1 MEFIKRVISE
11 LYHCY
16 SIGELPYGQDRYFLV
31 ASEKDAPCY
40 RFDLDGNRCDTVWQG
55 PGGTMSMAPMPEGD
69 GSFLATQKFYCPDDA
84 DDAGLVYVY
93 PENGGWAMRKVFAL
107 PHLHRFDVL
116 KGGEAHYIL
125 AATIKT
131 SCQRPDDW
139 STPGMLYGAELP
151 PRAELMQCCE
161 LKPEPVSVPMFHN
174 HGFCKHVDPDGRES
188 ALIGSDSGVMQ
199 VFPPERRG
207 GAWRTELLLDR
218 PASDMVSVDL
228 DGDGVEELVV
238 FAPFHGQTL
247 QIYRKTDG
255 AYRCVFE
262 KDGMGFLHAIWGGML
277 CGRPAAL
284 VGHRDGKRALYL
296 LTWEDGDYRMT
307 CIDENLGPANAA
319 VIQMRTGQGIVAAN
333 CETGT
338 VTLYTPR

>member
-1 MEFIKRVISE
+1 MKRRSIPMLMAVVMVLLLLPVWLLAACAAPKLTLDPEE
-11 LYHCY
+11 LYALP
-16 SIGELPYGQDRYFLV
+16 ELPARY
-31 ASEKDAPCY
+31 
-40 RFDLDGNRCDTVWQG
+40 T
-55 PGGTMSMAPMPEGD
+55 
-69 GSFLATQKFYCPDDA
+69 
-84 DDAGLVYVY
+84 
-93 PENGGWAMRKVFAL
+93 AL
-107 PHLHRFDVL
+107 NQQLS
-116 KGGEAHYIL
+116 
-125 AATIKT
+125 TIQE
-131 SCQRPDDW
+131 S
-139 STPGMLYGAELP
+139 GAEY
-151 PRAELMQCCE
+151 AA
-161 LKPEPVSVPMFHN
+161 PVS
-174 HGFCKHVDPDGRES
+174 
-188 ALIGSDSGVMQ
+188 GSNIQPVQM
-199 VFPPERRG
+199 
-207 GAWRTELLLDR
+207 
-218 PASDMVSVDL
+218 VDL